1 MSLYLT
7 ILLYLII
14 ATTVLVIK
22 FFSCNWAFIFHSF
35 DLFFF
40 KVPLGFTQL
49 WHCISQF
56 DFIPDSWQ
64 FWLYFF
70 EKVYFCISKFGGTEK
85 KCYYNRSL
93 LQQYILLWNVYIF
106 VWMWKMCT
114 KEYDQH
120 WVALLVNISIGCD
133 IVTFYKMLLSTF
145 SYLSQLVRTQTF
157 VILFTQ
163 VNSDLTTTGVG
174 HLQV

>member
-1 MSLYLT
+1 
-7 ILLYLII
+7 
-14 ATTVLVIK
+14 
-22 FFSCNWAFIFHSF
+22 
-35 DLFFF
+35 
-40 KVPLGFTQL
+40 
-49 WHCISQF
+49 
-56 DFIPDSWQ
+56 
-64 FWLYFF
+64 
-70 EKVYFCISKFGGTEK
+70 
-85 KCYYNRSL
+85 
-93 LQQYILLWNVYIF
+93 
-106 VWMWKMCT
+106 MCT

-133 IVTFYKMLLSTF
+133 FVTFYKMLLSTF